1 MKALAAVVRRD
12 FRVALRRWGQ
22 LANPLVFFAIVA
34 TLFPLALSPD
44 SEQLRGIGIGVLWV
58 AALLAS
64 LLMLDALF
72 QSDVDDGSMDQLLL
86 SPTPLVGVVLART
99 AVHWCVTGVPL
110 IAIAPLVALA
120 FYLPLSVLP
129 VLLASLIFGTAT
141 LSAFGAI
148 GASLTVNL
156 KFGGGLLGL
165 LILPLTVP
173 VLIFGSR
180 ATDMALHGESAAGPL
195 YLLAAMMMLAVS
207 LAPLATAAAIR
218 TMME

>member
-1 MKALAAVVRRD
+1 MNALSAVARRD

-34 TLFPLALSPD
+34 TLFPLSLSPD
-44 SEQLRGIGIGVLWV
+44 SEQLRDIGIGVLWV

-99 AVHWCVTGVPL
+99 AVHWCVTGLPL
-110 IAIAPLVALA
+110 LAIAPLVALA
-120 FYLPLSVLP
+120 FYLPLNVLP
-129 VLLASLIFGTAT
+129 VLLASLLFGTAT

-148 GASLTVNL
+148 GASLTINL

-195 YLLAAMMMLAVS
+195 YLLAAMMMLAIS
-207 LAPLATAAAIR
+207 LAPVATAAAIR

>member
-1 MKALAAVVRRD
+1 MNALAAVIRRD

-44 SEQLRGIGIGVLWV
+44 SAQLREIGIGVLWV

-64 LLMLDALF
+64 LLMLDSLF

-99 AVHWCVTGVPL
+99 VVHWCVTGLPL
-110 IAIAPLVALA
+110 LAIAPLVALA
-120 FYLPLSVLP
+120 FYLPVDVLP
-129 VLLASLIFGTAT
+129 VLLASLLFGTAT

-148 GASLTVNL
+148 GAALTVNL

-180 ATDMALHGESAAGPL
+180 ATDMALHGESATGPL
-195 YLLAAMMMLAVS
+195 YLLAAMMMLAIS